1 MNYARLILPLAV
13 QGPFT
18 YRIPP
23 YLQDKVQIGSLVVV
37 QFAKRRHYVGL
48 VIGLDDDC
56 DLEEVKELIECIDDL
71 PTVPKQAESF
81 WNWIANYYLCTPGE
95 VLNAALPS
103 GLKLDHKLWV
113 TEGPEFHEAEDLP
126 MALQLLPEGG
136 ITLDEMMTRL
146 GDEFRMNHLNHW
158 IREGILELRDAWS
171 KRKHALGE
179 KIIERATDE
188 DGLHHFLNTSSAPR
202 QKELLLHFLH
212 LQESQDFV
220 RRKDLCPQP
229 YSSTLLKAV
238 LDKGILK
245 ERLLDPQ
252 ELPPST
258 EKGLQALS
266 ADQLEALT
274 NIQTGFAQKKPCLL
288 YGVTSSGKTE
298 IYTHLIQEALGQG
311 KQALFLLPEIALTTQ
326 MIMRMQKCFGNRVLT
341 YHSKM
346 PDQQRV
352 AVWKRIARGDEVLVL
367 GARSALLLPF
377 QQLHLIVVD
386 EEHEPT
392 YKQQDPAPRYH
403 ARDAAI
409 YYGQKFHCQVLLGS
423 ATPSVESMENAEQG
437 RFHLVRLHKRFGD
450 HPLPKIQLLNTAGLK
465 EGDEGLSTA
474 LVDAIRNQLNGGR
487 QVILFQNRRGFSPY
501 VICEECGEVPG
512 CPNCDISLS
521 FHRFGHQLRCHYCG
535 HREAYP
541 ETCRSCRKGKLVV
554 QGIGT
559 QRLEAHLKELFPEA
573 GIERLDVDSTK
584 GRDQMQQLIDR
595 FEGGQTQIL
604 IGTQMVTKGLDFRNV
619 GLVGVISA
627 DSLLSIP
634 DFRTYERCYQLIA
647 QVSGRA
653 GRGPGGGE
661 VLIQSKNT
669 SLDILKN
676 LRDYEYDRIY
686 DRERFIRQNYHYPP
700 FTRLLR
706 LVLAHPKKEQ
716 VEAAARHLTPS
727 FQKFYGK
734 MVLGPEAPTVGRLK
748 NRYLQQFLIKI
759 PKAHQPNAYKKALLE
774 TLEHFKD
781 QAWMKGVRI
790 LIDVDPM
797 Q

>member
-1 MNYARLILPLAV
+1 MSYAQLILPLAV

-23 YLQDKVQIGSLVVV
+23 YLQGKVQVGSLVVV

-48 VIGLDDDC
+48 VIALQEEC
-56 DLEEVKELIECIDDL
+56 NWEEVKDLIELIDDL
-71 PTVPKQAESF
+71 PTVPPSASDF
-81 WNWIANYYLCTPGE
+81 WNWMAAYYMCTPGE

-146 GDEFRMNHLNHW
+146 GDDFRMNHLNHW
-158 IREGILELRDAWS
+158 VREGILELRDAWS

-179 KIIERATDE
+179 KIIVRATDE
-188 DGLHHFLNTSSAPR
+188 AGLHDFLNTSSAPR
-202 QKELLLHFLH
+202 QKELLLYFLQ
-212 LQESQDFV
+212 LEESQDFV
-220 RRKDLCPQP
+220 RRKDLSPQP
-229 YSSTLLKAV
+229 FSSTLLKAV
-238 LDKGILK
+238 LDKGVLM

-252 ELPPST
+252 ELPPLA
-258 EKGLQALS
+258 EVGLQALS
-266 ADQLEALT
+266 PDQQEALIS
-274 NIQTGFAQKKPCLL
+274 IQQGFDQKKACLL

-298 IYTHLIQEALGQG
+298 IYTHLIQEALQQG

-326 MIMRMQKCFGNRVLT
+326 MIMRMQTCFGNRVLT

-377 QQLHLIVVD
+377 RQLDLLVVD

-409 YYGQKFHCQVLLGS
+409 YFGQQFHCKVLLGS

-450 HPLPKIQLLNTAGLK
+450 HPLPKIQLVNTAGLK
-465 EGDEGLSTA
+465 DGDEGLSTTLIA
-474 LVDAIRNQLNGGR
+474 SIRSQLNNGR

-501 VICEECGEVPG
+501 VICEECGTVPG

-521 FHRFGHQLRCHYCG
+521 YHRFGHQLRCHYCG
-535 HREAYP
+535 HREAFP
-541 ETCRSCRKGKLVV
+541 EQCKSCRNGKLAV

-559 QRLEAHLKELFPEA
+559 QRLEAHLKELFPKV

-634 DFRTYERCYQLIA
+634 DFRTFERCYQLIA
-647 QVSGRA
+647 QVAGRA

-676 LRDYEYDRIY
+676 LRDYEYDSIY
-686 DRERFIRQNYHYPP
+686 DRERFIRQHYHYPP

-706 LVLAHPKKEQ
+706 LVLAHGKKEQ

-727 FQKFYGK
+727 FQKAYGQ
-734 MVLGPEAPTVGRLK
+734 MVLGPEAPPVSRLK

-759 PKAHQPNAYKKALLE
+759 PKTHHPNTYKKALLE